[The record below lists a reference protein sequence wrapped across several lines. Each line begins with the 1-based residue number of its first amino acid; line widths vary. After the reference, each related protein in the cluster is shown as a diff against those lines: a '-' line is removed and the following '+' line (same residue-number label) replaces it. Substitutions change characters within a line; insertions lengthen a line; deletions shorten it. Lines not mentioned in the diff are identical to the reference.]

1 MITHDNVVNFIKNS
15 LKTYFQTTQEARFSD
30 FADDLEVFAEG
41 SYNPDNDI
49 KVTVQFIPGTTQ
61 LGFTD
66 MPINLIFEVIE
77 GKATNNKTVA
87 NQVLDLVNSFVE
99 DYNDTQVSM
108 TDDNDETYVVN
119 QYYSTAHVMS
129 NGQTI
134 GTLKYKTFNVE
145 MRLVIYKNG
154 YYHTLQDTHV
164 TIDGVELINLLD
176 VNTLIVHEKEAF
188 TLGSNPA
195 KKNKTTGIK
204 YQLTIDYIA
213 TKTNA
218 LHLAL
223 SNQALSDISYS
234 VVHTGFVTR
243 TKTMTVLQ
251 LTGATP
257 YADVTKV
264 QLILISEG

>member
-30 FADDLEVFAEG
+30 FADNLNVYAED
-41 SYNPDNDI
+41 SYNPNDDI
-49 KVTVQFIPGTTQ
+49 NVTVQFIPGTTQ

-77 GKATNNKTVA
+77 GKATNDKTVA
-87 NQVLDLVNSFVE
+87 NQVMDLVNSFVE

-129 NGQTI
+129 NGQTR

-145 MRLVIYKNG
+145 MRLIIYKNG
-154 YYHTLQDTHV
+154 YYQTLQDNAI
-164 TIDGVELINLLD
+164 TIDNATL
-176 VNTLIVHEKEAF
+176 VNTLNIDTTIQHGQYGYTSGTSPLEKVK
-188 TLGSNPA
+188 L
-195 KKNKTTGIK
+195 TGIK
-204 YQLTIDYIA
+204 YVLNISYIA
-213 TKTNA
+213 TKTNT
-218 LHLAL
+218 LHITLANNAL
-223 SNQALSDISYS
+223 SLHSYA

-243 TKTMTVLQ
+243 SKTMRVLQ
-251 LTGATP
+251 YTEAQP
-257 YADVTKV
+257 YADVMKV
-264 QLILISEG
+264 NLSLIAEG